1 MSETAVDI
9 ASSHSRAI
17 EQSRTI
23 VGLID
28 ELRLAQHSMPDGP
41 HVLDLINELSFA
53 CEELFDAR
61 EDELDAQSDKRLDP
75 VRLLHSNFLASL
87 ADYAEQIR
95 LNNGELDAHFF
106 DFLNRGPIS
115 ILRPAA

>member
-9 ASSHSRAI
+9 ASSHARAI

-28 ELRLAQHSMPDGP
+28 ELRLARHSMPDGP
-41 HVLDLINELSFA
+41 HVLNLINELSFA

-61 EDELDAQSDKRLDP
+61 EEELDAQSDRRLDP
-75 VRLLHSNFLASL
+75 VRLLHRNFLASL
-87 ADYAEQIR
+87 ANYAEQIR
-95 LNNGELDAHFF
+95 LSNGELDAPFF
-106 DFLNRGPIS
+106 DFLDHGPGS

>member
-1 MSETAVDI
+1 MSETAVEI
-9 ASSHSRAI
+9 ASSHARAI

-41 HVLDLINELSFA
+41 HVLNLINELSFA

-61 EDELDAQSDKRLDP
+61 EDDMHARADRRLDP
-75 VRLLHSNFLASL
+75 VRLMHSNFLEAL

-95 LNNGELDAHFF
+95 INNGELDRQFF
-106 DFLNRGPIS
+106 DFLDQGPIS
-115 ILRPAA
+115 VLRPAA